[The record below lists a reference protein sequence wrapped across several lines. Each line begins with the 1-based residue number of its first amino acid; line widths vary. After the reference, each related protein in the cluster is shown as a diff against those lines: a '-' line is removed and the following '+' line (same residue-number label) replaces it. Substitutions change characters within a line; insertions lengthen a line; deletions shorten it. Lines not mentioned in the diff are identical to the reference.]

1 MSAELIARVV
11 ALSTA
16 AVVVLI
22 AAGPLRSLYQRI
34 EEWTW
39 QRDERTWVAHGLI
52 LLTLGFDVMIFGG
65 LLATFGTLAEL
76 LGLLTAAFV
85 TGMGVGWYWHKEKMF
100 TGEPMTLDNKM
111 DALTPFLG
119 GLLGIALGLML
130 Q

>member
-16 AVVVLI
+16 AVIVLI

-39 QRDERTWVAHGLI
+39 QRDERTWMAHGLI
-52 LLTLGFDVMIFGG
+52 LLTLGFDAMTFGG
-65 LLATFGTLAEL
+65 LLGVFGELPRL
-76 LGLLTAAFV
+76 LGLISGAFV
-85 TGMGVGWYWHKEKMF
+85 TGIGVGWYWHKEKMF